1 MGSTNTG
8 PVAFTF
14 TAPVRNVRLGNFCP
28 AGIPDADCP
37 TIGYEIY
44 DPQNNLIASGTIGN
58 AQGKDFGEDVL
69 IHRMVFTPP
78 DPMPP
83 DYKPGV
89 AIQFVFDY
97 YVPCQPTSDSVLNS
111 LAVRGGLLNELLLSR
126 PNTNGDGKYER
137 GGFVFRRS
145 DGTYYL
151 QYRDDGVHKDCKVTD
166 PPLPANVTV
175 LPGET
180 LVGYWHTHPT
190 KPGELMSSAG
200 CQYYGQGRTA
210 AGDRFKNGGGSDGD
224 WEFAD
229 NSGLP
234 QYTISKPRW
243 DSQHPQVA
251 RLDPGVDSTQRRNN
265 PNRWTFDKHDACLES
280 AN

>member
-1 MGSTNTG
+1 
-8 PVAFTF
+8 
-14 TAPVRNVRLGNFCP
+14 
-28 AGIPDADCP
+28 
-37 TIGYEIY
+37 
-44 DPQNNLIASGTIGN
+44 
-58 AQGKDFGEDVL
+58 
-69 IHRMVFTPP
+69 MVFTPP

-166 PPLPANVTV
+166 PPPAGQCDRASWGDSRWLLAHPSNQAGRAHELCRLPILRAR
-175 LPGET
+175 PDRG
-180 LVGYWHTHPT
+180 
-190 KPGELMSSAG
+190 
-200 CQYYGQGRTA
+200 GRSIQEW
-210 AGDRFKNGGGSDGD
+210 G
-224 WEFAD
+224 W
-229 NSGLP
+229 
-234 QYTISKPRW
+234 
-243 DSQHPQVA
+243 
-251 RLDPGVDSTQRRNN
+251 QRR
-265 PNRWTFDKHDACLES
+265 
-280 AN
+280 